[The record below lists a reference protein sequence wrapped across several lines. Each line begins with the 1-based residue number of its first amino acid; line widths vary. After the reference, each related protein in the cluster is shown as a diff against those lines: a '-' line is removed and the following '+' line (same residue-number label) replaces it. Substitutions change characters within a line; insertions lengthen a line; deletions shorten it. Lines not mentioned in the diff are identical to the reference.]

1 MTFNGKYTQTECNIP
16 QIIRDQCKRKVLGA
30 SAVRLVFSL
39 HRLITVLPLD
49 RHEDSRHLKI
59 RTRQLISK
67 CRS

>member
-1 MTFNGKYTQTECNIP
+1 MPKIT
-16 QIIRDQCKRKVLGA
+16 RDQCKRKILGA

>member
-1 MTFNGKYTQTECNIP
+1 MPKITS
-16 QIIRDQCKRKVLGA
+16 DQCKRKILGA